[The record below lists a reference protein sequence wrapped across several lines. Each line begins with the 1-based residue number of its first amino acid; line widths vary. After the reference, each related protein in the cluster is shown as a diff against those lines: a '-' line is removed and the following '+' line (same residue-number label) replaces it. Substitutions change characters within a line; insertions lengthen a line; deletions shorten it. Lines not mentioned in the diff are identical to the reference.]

1 MPIPTILQTVK
12 DKGHVVFERGQYN
25 LNIIGVRTPDMTPN
39 VFNDWLYVV
48 YKDETDQ
55 WVELRYQITTDPG
68 LYYLEKPANIK
79 GTAILKAGQYRSSH
93 KLGKHRG
100 QYDALVQRGL
110 VTVYRDR
117 NGDDVFDMS
126 ADSEDSGYFGINIH
140 RASSRRES
148 TQVDRWSAGCQVFAN
163 PNEYAMFIDLCKRA
177 ATRWGD
183 TFTYTLIEQ

>member
-12 DKGHVVFERGQYN
+12 DKGYVIFEHGQYN

-68 LYYLEKPANIK
+68 LYYLEQPANIK